1 MEKQQ
6 ELSPESNGT
15 TTNGEIAINRNN
27 KHTEK
32 AKHRSHKKKKRK
44 HSDYD
49 ALAECR
55 KMFRM
60 EMLQLGKELFQFRQM
75 CQQEISRYKDLL
87 NNTDNVER
95 DKENNIEIKN
105 GYSTMLGGTSVE
117 QYWKTKL
124 DNLQADMTYLEKKQ
138 AQLDRE
144 KEIVDKEDD
153 LSQRLVSLENYEQEI
168 EELESVLD
176 RRQARCV
183 KRQQSLQDLEEDLEQ
198 QKEELENNKER
209 LEEAQEKSD
218 PSSTAR
224 RHCQKCF
231 KLEIAKRGILEKQ
244 TVLESTVQKY
254 RAELA
259 AASSNSTAK
268 EILINKLDEQVK
280 SLHEQL
286 EQKDKKI
293 KNLESRLV
301 LAIEDRKATFRSDS
315 MALSDSVNSSPSK
328 RPDSRVSRHSD
339 STSSDLSLSRSAS
352 QKGGNSFRHSLRRS
366 EGGQDNSRV
375 KKDTA
380 SVRHPMRLSVDYGED
395 RFQMVKSPLP
405 DKSNACSVM

>member
-1 MEKQQ
+1 MENHE

-15 TTNGEIAINRNN
+15 TTNGEITINNN
-27 KHTEK
+27 ERPDKT
-32 AKHRSHKKKKRK
+32 KHRSHKKKKRK
-44 HSDYD
+44 HSDYN

-60 EMLQLGKELFQFRQM
+60 EMMQLGKELFQFRQM
-75 CQQEISRYKDLL
+75 CQQEISKYKDLL
-87 NNTDNVER
+87 NNTDNIER

-144 KEIVDKEDD
+144 KEIVDKEDE

-183 KRQQSLQDLEEDLEQ
+183 KRQQSLQDLEEDIEQ
-198 QKEELENNKER
+198 HKEELEKNKQR
-209 LEEAQEKSD
+209 LEETQEKSD
-218 PSSTAR
+218 PSATAR

-268 EILINKLDEQVK
+268 DILINKLDEQVK

-286 EQKDKKI
+286 EQRDKKI

-301 LAIEDRKATFRSDS
+301 LAIEESRKATFRNDTTT
-315 MALSDSVNSSPSK
+315 LSDSVNSSPSK

-339 STSSDLSLSRSAS
+339 SDLSLSKSAS
-352 QKGGNSFRHSLRRS
+352 QKGGNSFRHSVRRS
-366 EGGQDNSRV
+366 EGGKDNTRV

-380 SVRHPMRLSVDYGED
+380 SVRHPMRLSVDYEED